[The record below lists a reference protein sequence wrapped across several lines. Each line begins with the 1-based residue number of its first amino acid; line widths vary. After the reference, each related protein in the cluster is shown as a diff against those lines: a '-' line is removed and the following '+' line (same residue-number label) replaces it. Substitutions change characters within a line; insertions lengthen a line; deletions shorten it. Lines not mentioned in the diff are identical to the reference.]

1 MLVPTPTV
9 SLRQCL
15 DNISNAKVMFTAQ
28 CSRRNV
34 HGAKS
39 SLMKFCVGLIT
50 TINRTIPCP
59 LAIRALYLT

>member
-28 CSRRNV
+28 SHLWWNFV
-34 HGAKS
+34 LGW
-39 SLMKFCVGLIT
+39 
-50 TINRTIPCP
+50 
-59 LAIRALYLT
+59 